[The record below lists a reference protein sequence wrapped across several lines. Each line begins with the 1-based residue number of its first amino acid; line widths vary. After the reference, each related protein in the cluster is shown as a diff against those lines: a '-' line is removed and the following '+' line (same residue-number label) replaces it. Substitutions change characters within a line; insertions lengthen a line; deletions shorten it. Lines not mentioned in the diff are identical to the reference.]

1 MTCTGAQIPGTKALV
16 QARHAAVYG
25 ALASQPE
32 TAWTE
37 EELKRAIR
45 HTATLREVR
54 TSLRALVA
62 QGRAEQVQRGNR
74 GNVPTYRV
82 VKEGASEE

>member
-16 QARHAAVYG
+16 AARHESVYG

-37 EELKRAIR
+37 EEIKRAIR
-45 HTATLREVR
+45 HTATLREIR
-54 TSLRALVA
+54 TSLRALVSRD
-62 QGRAEQVQRGNR
+62 RAEHVQRGNR
-74 GNVPTYRV
+74 GNAPTYRV
-82 VKEGASEE
+82 KK